1 MGCTEV
7 KAIPYFTRYL
17 VPAEHLFLS
26 EPMMCLY
33 VCTGTVCEDQQEKH
47 LTEHNT
53 TQQALQMFLWM
64 PARSNQEI
72 ETLGQCTRQCTH
84 PHTLTTPHPRVHT
97 VTGCFSSLSQLWC
110 SSVSV
115 IKVRW
120 LQQYTPKAP
129 TGLVNFKC
137 LDIDTSWPGMVTLW
151 WVRMACWCFS
161 NILD

>member
-1 MGCTEV
+1 MHRSEGYSLLYT
-7 KAIPYFTRYL
+7 IPSTSWALVLVRAHDVPLRLHRYSMWRSTRETPHRTQY
-17 VPAEHLFLS
+17 
-26 EPMMCLY
+26 
-33 VCTGTVCEDQQEKH
+33 
-47 LTEHNT
+47 NT
-53 TQQALQMFLWM
+53 TGSPNVSVNASPLKS
-64 PARSNQEI
+64 RNRD
-72 ETLGQCTRQCTH
+72 TRPVHTPTH
-84 PHTLTTPHPRVHT
+84 THSLTTPHPRVHA
-97 VTGCFSSLSQLWC
+97 VTGCFSSLSQLWFD
-110 SSVSV
+110 SVSV